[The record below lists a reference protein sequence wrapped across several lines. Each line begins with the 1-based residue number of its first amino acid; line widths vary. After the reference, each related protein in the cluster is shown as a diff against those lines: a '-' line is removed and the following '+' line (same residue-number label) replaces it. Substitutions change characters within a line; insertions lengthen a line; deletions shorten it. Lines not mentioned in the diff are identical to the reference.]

1 MHNKIDRMAM
11 NESGFLFD
19 PQTGVSYTTNTT
31 GLEIIRLV
39 KEDQVAEEIKEAIIE
54 KYDVSPEEAERDIID
69 FMELL
74 KSKGFVD

>member
-1 MHNKIDRMAM
+1 MHQKIDRLAM
-11 NESGFLFD
+11 NENGFLFD
-19 PQTGVSYTTNTT
+19 PQTGVSYTTNVT

-39 KEDQVAEEIKEAIIE
+39 KEDQAAEEIKETIIE

-74 KSKGFVD
+74 KSKGFLD